1 MKSNILNSVD
11 HTQDG
16 MSNILNSELK
26 QSMRDD
32 NTNLDIYQNLQ
43 NYKIAK
49 SQYLDES
56 SIINREE
63 NNENEEQEKMEMKM
77 ELSSISDNNEKTQNP
92 IESSIFKLNNQR
104 KEDPENLK
112 SYLRVM
118 RD

>member
-1 MKSNILNSVD
+1 
-11 HTQDG
+11 

-26 QSMRDD
+26 QSLRDD

-43 NYKIAK
+43 NCKIAK

-56 SIINREE
+56 SLTNREE
-63 NNENEEQEKMEMKM
+63 NNENEEEQKMQMKM
-77 ELSSISDNNEKTQNP
+77 ELSSISDTDEKTENP
-92 IESSIFKLNNQR
+92 IESSIFKLNNQL

-112 SYLRVM
+112 SYLKMM